1 MTVRDILDRKGGD
14 VHTLSADETLLNA
27 VQALADHKVG
37 ALVVSNADKAILGI
51 LSERDIVRAISRVG
65 PACLEDR
72 VDSVMT
78 RAVRTCVETTTIS
91 ELMSEMT
98 DGRFRHMPVERDGKL
113 IGIVSIGDVVKKR
126 IADIEREAEDIKA
139 YIAAV

>member
-14 VHTLSADETLLNA
+14 VHTLSAEETLLNA